1 MRRILFWSV
10 ALMDISFH
18 QVLSKSWLQKDEMK
32 CTTYIVMRNVW
43 KADKREFLPTI
54 QFRQKPFERIMNAYL
69 STFFKVFVNHPKN
82 VSFSRKYGM
91 FQFSSHKIWRENSQQ
106 QFLKFF
112 WIFHLKVYIW
122 IFSTLGSKIE
132 MWVLVLCLPTRQIW
146 SSNPTSN
153 FHFIF
158 GDHRKASPPP
168 PLEVCLTNET
178 QTPFTNDDDEKAP

>member
-1 MRRILFWSV
+1 MRLQNTSKCWMRRILFWSV

-82 VSFSRKYGM
+82 VSFTRKYGM

-106 QFLKFF
+106 QFLNFF
-112 WIFHLKVYIW
+112 LNFSPKSLYLNIFH
-122 IFSTLGSKIE
+122 
-132 MWVLVLCLPTRQIW
+132 
-146 SSNPTSN
+146 
-153 FHFIF
+153 F
-158 GDHRKASPPP
+158 G
-168 PLEVCLTNET
+168 LENWNVSISIVLTNEA
-178 QTPFTNDDDEKAP
+178 DLK